1 MTRPDD
7 NIDIRDIPG
16 TYVFDKE
23 HSRKGY
29 HLNMFCMSLNEETNR
44 DAFRC
49 DEKAYLERYP
59 MTDAQRQA
67 VLDRQWLE
75 MLRLGGNIYYTFKLA
90 AFDRISMQAV
100 GGAMCGITED
110 EFREIMLTGGKDQQ
124 GSPRRGPNILEQPD
138 G

>member
-1 MTRPDD
+1 
-7 NIDIRDIPG
+7 
-16 TYVFDKE
+16 
-23 HSRKGY
+23 
-29 HLNMFCMSLNEETNR
+29 MFCMSLNEEANR
-44 DAFRC
+44 EAFRS

-67 VLDRQWLE
+67 VLDREWLE

-100 GGAMCGITED
+100 GGAMCGISED

-124 GSPRRGPNILEQPD
+124 GNPRREPNVLEKKN

>member
-1 MTRPDD
+1 
-7 NIDIRDIPG
+7 
-16 TYVFDKE
+16 
-23 HSRKGY
+23 
-29 HLNMFCMSLNEETNR
+29 
-44 DAFRC
+44 
-49 DEKAYLERYP
+49 